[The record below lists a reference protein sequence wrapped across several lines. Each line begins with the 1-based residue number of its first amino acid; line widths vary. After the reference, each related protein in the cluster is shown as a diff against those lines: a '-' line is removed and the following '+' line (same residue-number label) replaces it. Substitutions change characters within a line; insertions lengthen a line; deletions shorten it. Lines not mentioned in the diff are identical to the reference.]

1 MLHHSSSRHVIAALR
16 QAPLPPPYRTI
27 ASSFARFRTTPSKF
41 QPIDPSHPLP
51 DHTAKNSSPV
61 TSNSIRYVPLLFASV
76 FALGLGFYT
85 VQIYLAASKP
95 CTNPRVAELSEQQDV
110 AQRYDYTAASFDS
123 EVGFSEILMLIFR
136 KRKQLAEQ
144 CTGHVLEASCG
155 TGRNLGYFDV
165 KKDGKVESLTFVDL
179 SPAMVEVCRKKWDAL
194 YGSQKQR
201 QRLRPDLVV
210 RFMPGS
216 ALDPMPMAPNGRKY
230 NTIIQTMGLCSTA
243 SPVEL
248 LENMVKHLDTSDP
261 HSRIFLLEH
270 GRSYLPWVNNI
281 LDSSAEK
288 HAERHGCWFNREI
301 GQLVYQAAKNTGMEV
316 VRERRY
322 HFGTTWL
329 FELKPS
335 EKTVEA
341 AQRDAPTKV
350 ETPET
355 STTKKRED
363 GTEAGWLTRFGIR

>member
-1 MLHHSSSRHVIAALR
+1 MLRSSSYRHVIAALR
-16 QAPLPPPYRTI
+16 LTPSPQCRTI
-27 ASSFARFRTTPSKF
+27 SYSFARCRTAPSKPE
-41 QPIDPSHPLP
+41 PIDPSQPLP
-51 DHTAKNSSPV
+51 DHDSKASSPA
-61 TSNSIRYVPLLFASV
+61 TSKPKSPVPLFFASI

-85 VQIYLAASKP
+85 VQIYLAARKP
-95 CTNPRVAELSEQQDV
+95 CTNPRVAELSEQKDV
-110 AQRYDYTAASFDS
+110 AQRYEYTAANFDS

-136 KRKQLAEQ
+136 KRKQLAAQ
-144 CTGHVLEASCG
+144 CTGHVLEVSCG

-165 KKDGKVESLTFVDL
+165 KKDGKVQSLTLVDL
-179 SPAMVEVCRKKWDAL
+179 SPAMIEVCRKKWDAL

-216 ALDPMPMAPNGRKY
+216 ALEPMPMAPNGRKY
-230 NTIIQTMGLCSTA
+230 DTILQTMGLCSTP

-248 LENMVKHLDTSDP
+248 LENMVKHLDTSNP
-261 HSRIFLLEH
+261 NSRIFLLEH
-270 GRSYLPWVNNI
+270 GRSYLPWLNNV

-288 HAERHGCWFNREI
+288 HAELHGCWFNREI

-316 VRERRY
+316 VRERRH

-335 EKTVEA
+335 DKTVAA
-341 AQRDAPTKV
+341 AQRGGPITD
-350 ETPET
+350 ETPT
-355 STTKKRED
+355 SKIPEAGSD
-363 GTEAGWLTRFGIR
+363 AGWLSWLGLK